1 MSATSRH
8 GTRCGWARTE
18 LSIPYH
24 DREWGVP
31 CRDDRLLFEH
41 LLLDCAQ
48 AGLSWEI
55 MLRKREGYRRAFA
68 GFDPEKVARFNR
80 RSVERLLK
88 DSGIVRNRMKI
99 ESAIGNARA
108 FLDVQE
114 EAGSFAD
121 YLWEFVSGEPVRNRW
136 RSIDQI
142 PAKTP
147 LAETVSKDLKGRGFT
162 FVGPTIVYAFLQATG
177 VVNDHLIGC
186 FRHAECARLGSRRG
200 LGSGGSSTFHPGR
213 RS

>member
-1 MSATSRH
+1 MSPKSRD

-31 CRDDRLLFEH
+31 CRNDRLLFEH

-88 DSGIVRNRMKI
+88 DPGIVRNRQKI

-114 EAGSFAD
+114 EVGSFTD
-121 YLWEFVSGEPVRNRW
+121 HLWGFVDGEPVQNRW
-136 RSIDQI
+136 RSIGQI
-142 PAKTP
+142 PAVTP
-147 LAETVSKDLKGRGFT
+147 LAETVSQDLKARGFT

-177 VVNDHLIGC
+177 VVNDHLVGC
-186 FRHAECARLGSRRG
+186 FRHAECRRLAESRRG
-200 LGSGGSSTFHPGR
+200 VRSRGSSAP
-213 RS
+213 

>member
-1 MSATSRH
+1 MSGRNE
-8 GTRCGWARTE
+8 TRCGWARTA

-68 GFDPEKVARFNR
+68 GFDPQKVARFNR
-80 RSVERLLK
+80 RSVARLLK
-88 DSGIVRNRMKI
+88 DPGIVRNRLKI

-108 FLDVQE
+108 FLEVQE

-121 YLWEFVSGEPVRNRW
+121 HLWGFVDGEPVQNRW
-136 RSIDQI
+136 RAIGQV

-147 LAETVSKDLKGRGFT
+147 LAETVSKDLKARGFT
-162 FVGPTIVYAFLQATG
+162 FVGSTIVYAFLQATG

-186 FRHAECARLGSRRG
+186 FRHAECARLASRALSSR
-200 LGSGGSSTFHPGR
+200 GSSSP
-213 RS
+213 

>member
-1 MSATSRH
+1 VSAKDRDGS
-8 GTRCGWARTE
+8 RCGWARTG

-88 DSGIVRNRMKI
+88 DPGIVRNRQKI
-99 ESAIGNARA
+99 DSAIGNARA
-108 FLDVQE
+108 FLDVQA

-121 YLWEFVSGEPVRNRW
+121 HLWGFVDGRPIQNRW
-136 RSIDQI
+136 RSIGQI

-147 LAETVSKDLKGRGFT
+147 LAETVSKDLKARGFT

-177 VVNDHLIGC
+177 VVNDHLVGC
-186 FRHAECARLGSRRG
+186 FRHAECARLAGARPGLSSR
-200 LGSGGSSTFHPGR
+200 GSSSP
-213 RS
+213 

>member
-1 MSATSRH
+1 MSARDRDVS
-8 GTRCGWARTE
+8 RCGWARTE

-68 GFDPEKVARFNR
+68 GFDPEQVARFNR
-80 RSVERLLK
+80 RSVERLLN
-88 DSGIVRNRMKI
+88 DPGIVRNRLKI

-114 EAGSFAD
+114 QAGSFAD
-121 YLWEFVSGEPVRNRW
+121 HLWGFVDGEPVQNRW
-136 RSIDQI
+136 RSIGQV
-142 PAKTP
+142 PAKTS
-147 LAETVSKDLKGRGFT
+147 LAETVSKDLKARSFT

-177 VVNDHLIGC
+177 VVNDHLLDC
-186 FRHAECARLGSRRG
+186 FRHAACARLAGSGRG
-200 LGSGGSSTFHPGR
+200 LSSGGSSAP
-213 RS
+213 

>member
-1 MSATSRH
+1 MSARDRDIS
-8 GTRCGWARTE
+8 RCGWARTE

-68 GFDPEKVARFNR
+68 GFDPEQVARFNR
-80 RSVERLLK
+80 RSVERLLN
-88 DSGIVRNRMKI
+88 DPGIVRNRLKI

-114 EAGSFAD
+114 QAGSFAD
-121 YLWEFVSGEPVRNRW
+121 HLWGFVDGEPVQNRW
-136 RSIDQI
+136 RSIGQV
-142 PAKTP
+142 PAKTS
-147 LAETVSKDLKGRGFT
+147 LAETVSKDLKARSFT
-162 FVGPTIVYAFLQATG
+162 FVGPRIVYAFLQATG
-177 VVNDHLIGC
+177 VVNDHLLDC
-186 FRHAECARLGSRRG
+186 FRHAACARLAGSGRG
-200 LGSGGSSTFHPGR
+200 LSSGGSSAP
-213 RS
+213 

>member
-1 MSATSRH
+1 MSARYRDVS
-8 GTRCGWARTE
+8 RCGWARTE

-68 GFDPEKVARFNR
+68 GFDPEQVARFNR
-80 RSVERLLK
+80 RSVERLLN
-88 DSGIVRNRMKI
+88 DPGIVRNRLKI

-114 EAGSFAD
+114 QAGSFAD
-121 YLWEFVSGEPVRNRW
+121 HLWGFVDGEPVQNRW
-136 RSIDQI
+136 RSIGQV
-142 PAKTP
+142 PAKTS
-147 LAETVSKDLKGRGFT
+147 LAETVSKDLKARSFT

-177 VVNDHLIGC
+177 VVNDHLLDC
-186 FRHAECARLGSRRG
+186 FRHAACARLAGSGRG
-200 LGSGGSSTFHPGR
+200 LSSGGSSAP
-213 RS
+213 

>member
-1 MSATSRH
+1 MSPKRRDGS
-8 GTRCGWARTE
+8 RCGWARTE

-41 LLLDCAQ
+41 LVLDCAQ

-68 GFDPEKVARFNR
+68 GFDPERVARFNR
-80 RSVERLLK
+80 RSVERLLA
-88 DSGIVRNRMKI
+88 DSGIVRNRQKI

-108 FLDVQE
+108 FLDVRE
-114 EAGSFAD
+114 EAGSFARH
-121 YLWEFVSGEPVRNRW
+121 LWGFVDGEPVQNRW
-136 RSIDQI
+136 RSIGQI

-177 VVNDHLIGC
+177 VVNDHLVGC
-186 FRHAECARLGSRRG
+186 FRHAECARLGRSRRG
-200 LGSGGSSTFHPGR
+200 LSSGGSSSP
-213 RS
+213 

>member
-1 MSATSRH
+1 MKSRTAKA
-8 GTRCGWARTE
+8 GREETRCGWARTE

-31 CRDDRLLFEH
+31 CRDDRILFEH

-68 GFDPEKVARFNR
+68 GFDPEKVARFSR
-80 RSVERLLK
+80 RSVERLLR
-88 DSGIVRNRMKI
+88 DPGIVRNRLKI

-108 FLDVQE
+108 FLKVQE
-114 EAGSFAD
+114 EVGSFAD
-121 YLWEFVSGEPVRNRW
+121 HLWGFVDGEPVQNRW
-136 RSIDQI
+136 RSLAQI
-142 PAKTP
+142 PAKTA
-147 LAETVSKDLKGRGFT
+147 LAETIGKDLKARGFR

-177 VVNDHLIGC
+177 VVNDHLVTC
-186 FRHAECARLGSRRG
+186 FRHAECRRLVGINRQV
-200 LGSGGSSTFHPGR
+200 
-213 RS
+213 

>member
-1 MSATSRH
+1 VSPGDRER
-8 GTRCGWARTE
+8 TRCGWARTE

-41 LLLDCAQ
+41 LLLDSAQ

-80 RSVERLLK
+80 RSVERLLE
-88 DSGIVRNRMKI
+88 DPGIVRNRRKI

-121 YLWEFVSGEPVRNRW
+121 HLWGFVDGKPVQNRW
-136 RSIDQI
+136 RSIRQV
-142 PAKTP
+142 PATTP
-147 LAETVSKDLKGRGFT
+147 LAETVSRDLKACGFT

-177 VVNDHLIGC
+177 VVNDHLVGC
-186 FRHAECARLGSRRG
+186 FRHAECARLDKTRG
-200 LGSGGSSTFHPGR
+200 LSSGGSSAP
-213 RS
+213 